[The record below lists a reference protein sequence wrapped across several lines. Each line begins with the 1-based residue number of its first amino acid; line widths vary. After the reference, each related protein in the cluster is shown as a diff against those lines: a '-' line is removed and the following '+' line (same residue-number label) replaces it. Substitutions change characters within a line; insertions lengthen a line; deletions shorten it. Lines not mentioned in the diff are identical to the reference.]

1 MLRRGLTMRRPGGS
15 GTMEQNSAF
24 NTLFKLLF
32 VVAMLLVSGFALEM
46 FGYSTPATSWISDYF
61 LSH

>member
-1 MLRRGLTMRRPGGS
+1 
-15 GTMEQNSAF
+15 MEQNSAF